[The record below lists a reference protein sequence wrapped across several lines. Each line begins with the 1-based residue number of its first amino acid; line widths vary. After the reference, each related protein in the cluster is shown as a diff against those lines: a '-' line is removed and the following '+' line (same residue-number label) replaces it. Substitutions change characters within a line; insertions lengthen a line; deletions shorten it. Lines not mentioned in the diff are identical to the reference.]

1 MYLTEE
7 KIVTLNV
14 IKKFCVQARNRPEKF
29 CPNPARL
36 KALMQGIRKMNWF
49 YSYNLE
55 MFVDPGFKILRGL
68 TSASVSMY
76 TGICFRDTV

>member
-1 MYLTEE
+1 M
-7 KIVTLNV
+7 
-14 IKKFCVQARNRPEKF
+14 
-29 CPNPARL
+29 
-36 KALMQGIRKMNWF
+36 ALMQGIRKMNWF